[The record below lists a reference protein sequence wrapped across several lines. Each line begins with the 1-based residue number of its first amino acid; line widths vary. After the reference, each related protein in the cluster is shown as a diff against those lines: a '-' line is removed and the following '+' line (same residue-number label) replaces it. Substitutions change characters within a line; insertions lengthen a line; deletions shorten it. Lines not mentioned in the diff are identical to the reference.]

1 MILTR
6 KQTMRKAIITL
17 SLIFPL
23 CAFAQQQETERDLGN
38 KEYVIVKDYKP
49 VLAESSKISDMPDAD
64 TSSVEAL
71 PQTYAFESRK
81 AETMYET
88 SAIKAV
94 KIKDEPL
101 PKLYRA
107 YLKAGGGNYDK
118 YLGELYINSL
128 RSKKGSLGFTAKH
141 LSGAPSFE
149 DYNFAGYSN
158 NLARLDGR
166 YFLDHA
172 TISADLT
179 YKRDA
184 VHYYG
189 YDKSDTALSLQ
200 DEDILQRFSD
210 LGGRFAFQSN
220 LLDSS
225 KWNYK
230 TVIKFSALSDN
241 YNAKEN
247 EFIFEGGVFKRFN
260 ETLAGIDLS
269 LDFFSKTKASFEEL
283 SLYTDLKRNI
293 LRFNPYI
300 ALNRDK
306 VRFKAGVGVEA
317 ETNYDAA
324 LHIFPR
330 LDVLLPVSDGVL
342 SLFAKVDGRVE
353 KNNYHTIT
361 AENPFVSAA
370 SEMTTN
376 TIRTFDVSGGA
387 NGTFANDF
395 SYTVYVG
402 YQKFTDLQY
411 FVMDSVRVNNFV
423 LLYDDATRI
432 HVHGELLYRATE
444 KFGLAFHADQ
454 FSYNTDV
461 QQYAWYRPST
471 VLTLKAD
478 YNLKDKILV
487 KAALFGVG
495 ERYALKYVAGGT
507 QEVSRLKPYLDA
519 NLGFEYRYSKI
530 LSAFVNFNN
539 LGFSGYQQWFG
550 YPMEQLNVM
559 GGITYSF

>member
-1 MILTR
+1 M
-6 KQTMRKAIITL
+6 KKIIFFL
-17 SLIFPL
+17 SALLPL
-23 CAFAQQQETERDLGN
+23 FAVAQQQETERDLGN

-49 VLAESSKISDMPDAD
+49 VLAESSKISDMPEGD
-64 TSSVEAL
+64 TSTVDAL
-71 PQTYAFESRK
+71 PQNYAFESRK
-81 AETMYET
+81 AETLYET

-118 YLGELYINSL
+118 YLGELYVNSL
-128 RSKKGSLGFTAKH
+128 RSKKGSLGLTAKH

-158 NLARLDGR
+158 NLARVDGS

-172 TISADLT
+172 TFSADVT
-179 YKRDA
+179 YKRDV

-210 LGGRFAFQSN
+210 FGGSFAFQSN
-220 LLDSS
+220 VLDSS

-230 TVIKFSALSDN
+230 SAIRFSALTDN
-241 YNAKEN
+241 YGAKEN
-247 EFIFEGGVFKRFN
+247 EIIVGGGVFKRFN
-260 ETLAGIDLS
+260 ETLVGMDIA
-269 LDFFSKTKASFEEL
+269 LDFFSKKKADFEQL
-283 SLYTDLKRNI
+283 SLYTDLDRNI
-293 LRFNPYI
+293 LRFNPYVGF
-300 ALNRDK
+300 NRDRI
-306 VRFKAGVGVEA
+306 RFKAGIGIEA

-324 LHIFPR
+324 LHVFPR
-330 LDVLLPVSDGVL
+330 LDVQLPVADGVL
-342 SLFAKVDGRVE
+342 SLFAKVDGQVE
-353 KNNYHTIT
+353 KNNYHTVT
-361 AENPFVSAA
+361 AENPFVSP
-370 SEMTTN
+370 SVTMTTN
-376 TIRTFDVSGGA
+376 TIRTFDVRGGA
-387 NGTFANDF
+387 NGTFSDAF
-395 SYTVYVG
+395 SYTVYAA

-411 FVMDSVRVNNFV
+411 FVMDSSRVNNFI
-423 LLYDDATRI
+423 LLYDDASRI
-432 HVHGELLYRATE
+432 HVHGELMYRTSE
-444 KFGLAFHADQ
+444 KLGIALHVDQ

-495 ERYALKYVAGGT
+495 ERYALKYVADGSP
-507 QEVSRLKPYLDA
+507 EVSRLKPYLDA
-519 NLGFEYRYSKI
+519 NLGIEYRYSKI

-539 LGFSGYQQWFG
+539 LGFSGYQQWYG
-550 YPMEQLNVM
+550 YPMEQLNIM

>member
-6 KQTMRKAIITL
+6 KQTMKKSVVIL
-17 SLIFPL
+17 FSVLPL
-23 CAFAQQQETERDLGN
+23 FTFAQQQEDERDLGN
-38 KEYVIVKDYKP
+38 KEYIIVKDYKP
-49 VLAESSKISDMPDAD
+49 VLAESSKISDMPEGD

-71 PQTYAFESRK
+71 PQTYAFESRR
-81 AETMYET
+81 AETYYET

-128 RSKKGSLGFTAKH
+128 RAKKGSLGFTAKH

-158 NLARLDGR
+158 NLARVDGS

-172 TISADLT
+172 TLSADVT
-179 YKRDA
+179 YKRDV

-210 LGGRFAFQSN
+210 MGGRFAFQSN

-230 TVIKFSALSDN
+230 TAIRFSALSDN
-241 YNAKEN
+241 YGAKEN
-247 EFIFEGGVFKRFN
+247 EFIFDGGVFKRFN
-260 ETLAGIDLS
+260 ETLAGIDVS
-269 LDFFSKTKASFEEL
+269 LDFFAKKKAEFEEL
-283 SLYTDLKRNI
+283 SLYTDLNRNI
-293 LRFNPYI
+293 LRFNPYV
-300 ALNRDK
+300 AFNRDK
-306 VRFKAGVGVEA
+306 IRFKAGIGIEA
-317 ETNYDAA
+317 ETNYDAT
-324 LHIFPR
+324 LHVFPR
-330 LDVLLPVSDGVL
+330 LDVVLPVAEGVL
-342 SLFAKVDGRVE
+342 SLFAKVDGQVE
-353 KNNYHTIT
+353 KNNYHTVT
-361 AENPFVSAA
+361 AENPFINPAVT
-370 SEMTTN
+370 MTTN
-376 TIRTFDVSGGA
+376 TVRTFDVRGGA
-387 NGTFANDF
+387 SGTFADAF
-395 SYTVYVG
+395 SYTVYAG
-402 YQKFTDLQY
+402 YQKYSDLQY
-411 FVMDSVRVNNFV
+411 FVMDSSRVNNFI
-423 LLYDDATRI
+423 LLYDDASRI
-432 HVHGELLYRATE
+432 HVHGELMYRTSE
-444 KFGLAFHADQ
+444 KLGIALHVDQ

-461 QQYAWYRPST
+461 QQYAWYRPNT

-495 ERYALKYVAGGT
+495 ERYALNYKEGGI
-507 QEVSRLKPYLDA
+507 QEISRLKPYLDA